1 MLFIWYP
8 FQRENDPKSG
18 NPPTHASKLI
28 ESNVIKLIN
37 QNHLQVE
44 PFETIV
50 NNAFERFNSELE
62 TNMDPFGQQQND
74 KACSTKSTT
83 W

>member
-1 MLFIWYP
+1 M
-8 FQRENDPKSG
+8 
-18 NPPTHASKLI
+18 
-28 ESNVIKLIN
+28 
-37 QNHLQVE
+37 QVE

-74 KACSTKSTT
+74 KTYAQQNQQPDKSDAENCNADFIEIE
-83 W
+83 